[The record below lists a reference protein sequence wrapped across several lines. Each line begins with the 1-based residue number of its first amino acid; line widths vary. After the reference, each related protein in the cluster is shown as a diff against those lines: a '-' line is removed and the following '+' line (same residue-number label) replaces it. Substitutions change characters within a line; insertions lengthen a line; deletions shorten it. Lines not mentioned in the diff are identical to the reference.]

1 MNHEHADTE
10 NKPASPGPAAAAA
23 PGAADEGPLVRRFQI
38 EMPGAE
44 LAGEI
49 DRLAEEY
56 SRTMKMPGFR
66 QGKVPVDVIKKV
78 HQQALR
84 EEVVQKAVGRLA
96 FARIERDRLAIA
108 GEPWVEK
115 LDDRGADGFQAD
127 VAVEVLPDFEL
138 PELETLRVELPAAG
152 LKAEPFDEAGQLER
166 VLEAHKRSL
175 PVSGRAAVAGDLAQL
190 QVQSRDVASKRK
202 WPRQESYFLLQADSA
217 SEIPGLFEAL
227 LGKSAG
233 ESLALTVRHPADAAK
248 KAWAGKEIEHQVEIK
263 ALFELKKPELNEEFL
278 KSLGMKSAEEL
289 SGRLRQDY
297 EHHQEHRR
305 EEAMLEGIYGKLL
318 EAVSFPV
325 PRSLQEQEVARRLSQ
340 ARQVPAFQDDG
351 EKARFKELLFAQAE
365 KAVRLSL
372 ILEKVRERFNLAVAP
387 ADLDKEYAHL
397 AQHHQVPEREIRQY
411 YGDEKRAAEL
421 KEHLLQARINDF
433 LREKIKV
440 SEV

>member
-1 MNHEHADTE
+1 MNHEHAETE
-10 NKPASPGPAAAAA
+10 NNPASPAPEAAAAA
-23 PGAADEGPLVRRFQI
+23 AHADDGPLIRRFAI
-38 EMPGAE
+38 EMAGAE

-49 DRLAEEY
+49 DRLAEET

-66 QGKVPVDVIKKV
+66 QGKVPVDVVKKV

-84 EEVVQKAVGRLA
+84 EEVMQKAVGRLA

-115 LDDRGADGFQAD
+115 LDDLGADGFRAD

-138 PELETLRVELPAAG
+138 PELEALRVELPAAA
-152 LKAEPFDEAGQLER
+152 LKAEAFDEAVQLER
-166 VLEAHKRSL
+166 VLEAHKRTQ
-175 PVSGRAAVAGDLAQL
+175 PVSGRAAAAGDLAQL
-190 QVQSRDVASKRK
+190 LVQSRDLASKRK
-202 WPRQESYFLLQADSA
+202 WPRQETYFLLQADNP
-217 SEIPGLFEAL
+217 SEIPGLYEAL

-248 KAWAGKEIEHQVEIK
+248 KAWAGKEIEHQVEVK
-263 ALFELKKPELNEEFL
+263 AVFELKKPELNEEFL

-289 SGRLRQDY
+289 AGRLRHDY
-297 EHHQEHRR
+297 EHQQEHRR
-305 EEAMLEGIYGKLL
+305 EEAVLEGIYGKLL
-318 EAVSFPV
+318 ESVQFPV

-340 ARQVPAFQDDG
+340 ARQVPAFPNDE
-351 EKARFKELLFAQAE
+351 EKARFKEMLFAQAE

-372 ILEKVRERFNLAVAP
+372 ILEKVRERFNLAVET

-397 AQHHQVPEREIRQY
+397 AQHHQVSEREIRQY
-411 YGDEKRAAEL
+411 YADEKRAAQL
-421 KEHLLQARINDF
+421 KDGLLQARINGF

>member
-10 NKPASPGPAAAAA
+10 NKPVSPGPAAAA
-23 PGAADEGPLVRRFQI
+23 PGAVEDSPLVRRFQI

-44 LAGEI
+44 MAGEI
-49 DRLAEEY
+49 DRLAEET

-66 QGKVPVDVIKKV
+66 QGKVPVDVVKKV

-115 LDDRGADGFQAD
+115 LDDRGADGFLAD

-138 PELETLRVELPAAG
+138 PDLEKLRVELPAAS
-152 LKAEPFDEAGQLER
+152 LKAEPFDEAAQLER
-166 VLEAHKRSL
+166 VLEAHKRSQ

-202 WPRQESYFLLQADSA
+202 WPRQETYFLLEAGKP
-217 SEIPGLFEAL
+217 SEIPGLVEAL

-289 SGRLRQDY
+289 AGRLRQDF

-305 EEAMLEGIYGKLL
+305 EEAVLEGIYDKLL

-372 ILEKVRERFNLAVAP
+372 ILDKVRERFSLAVAP
-387 ADLDKEYAHL
+387 ADLEKEYAHL
-397 AQHHQVPEREIRQY
+397 AQHHQVSEREIRQY

-421 KEHLLQARINDF
+421 KEHLLQARVNGF